1 VAPWTFQ
8 RKLLGDSKAIVVNGN
23 DLQAQHLTARHTL
36 IQRYKLTEY
45 YLSQI
50 QQSGFDVK
58 IKSVSI
64 VPSMS
69 ETVTIEIDYQVYW
82 NPEFKVSMI
91 RFLEKLEKDTAGEKQ
106 NNQQVYIQWAPTGF
120 FENRVRINTYDE
132 SYRKMMLRYLNAP
145 ISVRINELNT
155 CEYFEQPNG
164 VFGVDWY
171 GFHKKKT
178 VSVAPVGI
186 KKLQKISISTGC
198 GKLVTTNP

>member
-1 VAPWTFQ
+1 
-8 RKLLGDSKAIVVNGN
+8 L
-23 DLQAQHLTARHTL
+23 
-36 IQRYKLTEY
+36 
-45 YLSQI
+45 
-50 QQSGFDVK
+50 DVK

-69 ETVTIEIDYQVYW
+69 ENATIEIDYQVYW
-82 NPEFKVSMI
+82 NPEFKASMI

-178 VSVAPVGI
+178 ISVAPGGI